1 MTEPTILATSGGWVP
16 GLRTRLGLGPLVRHA
31 ADLAGADRTPRVL
44 HVGTASGDQR
54 WWEGE
59 LDEAARVAG
68 MRMAHLRLFT
78 MPNVDDVA
86 GFVRE
91 HDVVWVGGGSVVNLL
106 AVWRAHGLDTVLRDA
121 WEAGVV
127 IGGISAG
134 SLCWHTGGP
143 TDSFG
148 PELAMVTD
156 GLGFVP
162 YGNGVHYDTEARRRP
177 LLHEAVAGGVLPTSY
192 ATDDGVGL
200 VYTGAGDEVV
210 LAGVVSERPGAS
222 AYEVCR
228 EVVDGQPVA
237 REERIAPTLLPGVG
251 RDV

>member
-16 GLRTRLGLGPLVRHA
+16 GRRTRLGLGPLVRHA

-86 GFVRE
+86 GLVRE

-106 AVWRAHGLDTVLRDA
+106 AVWRAHGLDAVLRDA

-127 IGGISAG
+127 LGGISAG

-143 TDSFG
+143 TDSYG
-148 PELAMVTD
+148 PELAVVTD

-200 VYTGAGDEVV
+200 VYRGAGDEVE
-210 LAGVVSERPGAS
+210 LAGVVSERPAAA
-222 AYEVCR
+222 AYEVFQ
-228 EVVDGQPVA
+228 EVVDGAPVVH
-237 REERIAPTLLPGVG
+237 EERITPTLLPGVG
-251 RDV
+251 PDV

>member
-1 MTEPTILATSGGWVP
+1 
-16 GLRTRLGLGPLVRHA
+16 
-31 ADLAGADRTPRVL
+31 
-44 HVGTASGDQR
+44 
-54 WWEGE
+54 
-59 LDEAARVAG
+59 
-68 MRMAHLRLFT
+68 
-78 MPNVDDVA
+78 
-86 GFVRE
+86 VRE

-162 YGNGVHYDTEARRRP
+162 YGNGVHYDTEARGRARR
-177 LLHEAVAGGVLPTSY
+177 HEAVAGGVLPTSY

>member
-16 GLRTRLGLGPLVRHA
+16 GRRTRLSLGPLVRHA
-31 ADLAGADRTPRVL
+31 ADLAGADGTPRVL

-59 LDEAARVAG
+59 LDEAARAAG

-78 MPNVDDVA
+78 MPNVDDVE

-106 AVWRAHGLDTVLRDA
+106 AVWRAHGLDAILRRA

-127 IGGISAG
+127 LGGISAG
-134 SLCWHTGGP
+134 SLCWHVGGP

-148 PELAMVTD
+148 PELDVVTD
-156 GLGFVP
+156 GLGLVP
-162 YGNGVHYDTEARRRP
+162 YGNGVHYDTEERRRP
-177 LLHEAVAGGVLPTSY
+177 FLHEAVAAGVLPTSF

-200 VYTGAGDEVV
+200 VYQGVGDDAV
-210 LAGVVSERPGAS
+210 LADVVSERRDAGAYS
-222 AYEVCR
+222 VSR
-228 EVVDGQPVA
+228 EVVDDTSVA
-237 REERIAPTLLPGVG
+237 HEERVTPTLLPGAE
-251 RDV
+251 